1 MYKVKLT
8 PYRPILG
15 KIMYRQTK
23 DGTLTSQDG
32 RYRFYINEDVDNP
45 DFWVVQG
52 KGLRNVETCHVAPEN
67 TIVLTTEPRSVL
79 IYPNDYL
86 KQFGMVC
93 TCQQQTRHP
102 NIHFGPAILPWF
114 VGYHRK
120 ADGNYAFTHDYNS
133 FKTDPAPEKTKLISV
148 ITSSKAFTAGHIKR
162 IKFVEKLKEYYGD
175 KLDVF
180 GHGFN
185 DFADKWDVLSP
196 YKYHIVIEN
205 SSQDY
210 YWTEKLS
217 DCFLCD
223 TYPLYYGCTNIDEYF
238 PKDSM
243 TLIDIDDFEKTVAAI
258 DRVIAEDTYSKSQ
271 EALAESKRLVLDK
284 FNMFEY
290 IASLCDTL
298 NPEAPR
304 KEVTLKPCH
313 SMHEIHNFWNYLVV
327 RAYYKLKMRIIDAV
341 CGNRLKKGGERR

>member
-133 FKTDPAPEKTKLISV
+133 FKADPAPEKSKLISV
-148 ITSSKAFTAGHIKR
+148 ITSNKAFTAGHIKR

-243 TLIDIDDFEKTVAAI
+243 TLIDIDDFEKTVAVI

-341 CGNRLKKGGERR
+341 CGNRLKKGGERQ